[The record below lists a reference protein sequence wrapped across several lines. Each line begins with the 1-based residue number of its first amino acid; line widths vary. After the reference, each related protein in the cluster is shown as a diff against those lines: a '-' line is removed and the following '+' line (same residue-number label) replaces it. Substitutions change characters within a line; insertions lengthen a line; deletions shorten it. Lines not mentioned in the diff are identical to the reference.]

1 MKRQKDYLTGI
12 KRLGRT
18 SLKDGV
24 LYFNWTCSGFT
35 FAFEG
40 TCADAEFVAASYVEI
55 EGMITDET
63 APRRT
68 IWPIIAVFLDGENIP
83 YKEIPLTQERMRV
96 NLFSSEEKER
106 HRITVRKVTENQKG
120 KTGLADLELAGSI
133 LPEAVEDKKRLR
145 MEFIGDSITCG
156 YGNRVTDGSRFFFSE
171 EEKGYLSHAVLAANE
186 LDAEYSLVSWSG
198 ITVGEGLGKIL
209 WPGNPMKALYPYT
222 DRPLEEALG
231 KNGDFEDWDFENNRQ
246 DIVVLNLGTNDGT
259 RIALEEDYLIGTAK
273 FKEDYSAFIRTLRK
287 VNGENTWIICALG
300 SMDYFLFPEIQECVR
315 QYQKETGDTRISS
328 FRYGKMGIQE
338 GVGADGHPT
347 IRTHERMAKEL
358 AAYIRT
364 ECGRYLSDF

>member
-1 MKRQKDYLTGI
+1 MDSPTWN
-12 KRLGRT
+12 
-18 SLKDGV
+18 S
-24 LYFNWTCSGFT
+24 F
-35 FAFEG
+35 
-40 TCADAEFVAASYVEI
+40 
-55 EGMITDET
+55 
-63 APRRT
+63 
-68 IWPIIAVFLDGENIP
+68 IAM
-83 YKEIPLTQERMRV
+83 TWR
-96 NLFSSEEKER
+96 
-106 HRITVRKVTENQKG
+106 
-120 KTGLADLELAGSI
+120 
-133 LPEAVEDKKRLR
+133 
-145 MEFIGDSITCG
+145 
-156 YGNRVTDGSRFFFSE
+156 
-171 EEKGYLSHAVLAANE
+171 
-186 LDAEYSLVSWSG
+186 
-198 ITVGEGLGKIL
+198 GLGKIL

-259 RIALEEDYLIGTAK
+259 RIALEGDYLLGTAK

-287 VNGENTWIICALG
+287 VNGENTWIIFALG